1 MPTPGRRPNA
11 TFGYPCYDRRMTK
24 LEEIE
29 KAIAELPAE
38 ELAELRAWFE
48 ELESSRFDDKIERD
62 AQAGKLDPL
71 TEAALADFRAGRA
84 RRL

>member
-1 MPTPGRRPNA
+1 
-11 TFGYPCYDRRMTK
+11 MTK

-48 ELESSRFDDKIERD
+48 ELESSRFDDNIVRD

-71 TEAALADFRAGRA
+71 AEAALADFRAGRA

>member
-1 MPTPGRRPNA
+1 
-11 TFGYPCYDRRMTK
+11 MTK

-48 ELESSRFDDKIERD
+48 ELESNRFDEKIERD